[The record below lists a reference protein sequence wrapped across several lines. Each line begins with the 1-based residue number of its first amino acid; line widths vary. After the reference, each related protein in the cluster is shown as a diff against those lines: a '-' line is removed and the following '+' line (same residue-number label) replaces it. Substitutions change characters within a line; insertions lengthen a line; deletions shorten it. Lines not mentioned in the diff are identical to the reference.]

1 MGHQYLFGTADLDQ
15 SILAR
20 VGAQD
25 SIDAYSSI
33 IDAIR
38 TRCGDEVASL
48 FAEPVRG
55 YNRATGVQNV
65 TWFCSYEGT
74 PFPFT
79 QLDAAALRP
88 VAKLLRERLAALLP
102 LFADPKLGPA
112 LASWLYLSSPADL
125 ISVAGQPVL
134 KNWGM
139 LPASTANSGEARE
152 AVFRRTIEPYAPRM
166 PLPPFNNEEAQS
178 FLPRLAEVEARME
191 SLAARAA
198 IANQD
203 SGAPR
208 VTGEPT
214 VDDVPPRRPPTG
226 FVQRAWLAPT
236 VASLAALVVLIALN
250 TFDILRYP
258 QTADR
263 DLDTELEENQRA
275 TNKALKERLE
285 QLTMANKNV
294 CQMVPGARNPPG
306 AGDLQKLLPVTP
318 ERARVDV
325 SPRDGRAP
333 EQTSVAGLLDSATV
347 IVVNGNTSGSGFF
360 LSDRYVVT
368 NHHVVRD
375 AMDVRIGNKSLGG
388 FIPAKVIAKGRGR
401 TRGTQDLAVL
411 EVQPRPGL
419 QSLKISVV
427 PERLK
432 PVTAAGFP
440 GAVIST
446 EQRADPDSLPQANF
460 TTGIV
465 TSHQNQKPDG
475 VGTIIHT
482 AQIGH
487 GNSGGPLIDEGG
499 CVVGVNSWLSFD
511 GDETRNYQTYNQS
524 IDADELRKFLTERGL
539 SFDSTDSPCT
549 PVTQQASKQPTPPA
563 PNRN

>member
-1 MGHQYLFGTADLDQ
+1 MSHQYLLGTTELDQ

-33 IDAIR
+33 IDTIR

-88 VAKLLRERLAALLP
+88 VAKLLRERLAVLLP
-102 LFADPKLGPA
+102 LFADPKLGPT
-112 LASWLYLSSPADL
+112 LASWLYLTSPADL
-125 ISVAGQPVL
+125 TSVAGQPVL

-139 LPASTANSGEARE
+139 VPASTANSDEARE

-178 FLPRLAEVEARME
+178 FLPKLAEVEARKE

-198 IANQD
+198 IATQD
-203 SGAPR
+203 NGGSGK
-208 VTGEPT
+208 PT
-214 VDDVPPRRPPTG
+214 ADDLPPRRQPTG
-226 FVQRAWLAPT
+226 FIQRAWLPPI
-236 VASLAALVVLIALN
+236 VACLAALAVLIALN

-258 QTADR
+258 QTANR
-263 DLDTELEENQRA
+263 DLDAELEENQRA

-325 SPRDGRAP
+325 PPRDGRGP
-333 EQTSVAGLLDSATV
+333 EQMSVAGLLDGATV
-347 IVVNGNTSGSGFF
+347 IVINGNTSGSGFF
-360 LSDRYVVT
+360 FSDRYVMT

-375 AMDVRIGNKSLGG
+375 ATDVKIGNKALGG

-419 QSLKISVV
+419 QFLKVSIV

-432 PVTAAGFP
+432 TVTAAGFP

-446 EQRADPDSLPQANF
+446 EQRAGPDGLPQANF

-524 IDADELRKFLTERGL
+524 IDADELRKFLSESGV

-549 PVTQQASKQPTPPA
+549 PLTQQVSKQPTPPT
-563 PNRN
+563 PTRN